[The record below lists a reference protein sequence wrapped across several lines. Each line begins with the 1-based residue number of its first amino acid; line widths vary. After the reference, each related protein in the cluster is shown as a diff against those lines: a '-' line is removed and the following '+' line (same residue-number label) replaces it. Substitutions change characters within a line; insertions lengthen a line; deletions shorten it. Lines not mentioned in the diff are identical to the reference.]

1 MAENIDVTKLVNKG
15 IPKTWRCPHC
25 GHVQRFGQYAEQTLF
40 EYLRLLECCDR
51 CMYLHCW
58 ELELTDDFKRKI
70 VEEAKAIAKEV
81 GLKQQDL
88 W

>member
-81 GLKQQDL
+81 GLKEEDL